1 LQSHFDFSNIVVTV
15 VNQNSGCLLEK
26 GKENFSYARILKVFG
41 KDVGLQKKS
50 FDALEMMKGF
60 YEKWLEV

>member
-1 LQSHFDFSNIVVTV
+1 M
-15 VNQNSGCLLEK
+15 EK